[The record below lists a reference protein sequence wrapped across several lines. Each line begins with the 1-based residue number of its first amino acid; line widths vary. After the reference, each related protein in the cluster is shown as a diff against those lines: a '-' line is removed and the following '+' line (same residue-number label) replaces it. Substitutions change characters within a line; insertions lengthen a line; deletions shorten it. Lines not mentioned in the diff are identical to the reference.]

1 MFITVRVVNMVLGKK
16 FILASNSNSRF
27 KLLKNAG
34 LDFIKTPP
42 LCNEEKIKTNF
53 LKNKNNKKNLPKLLA
68 KEKALSISKKKPNFK
83 PENNYIG
90 LEKPCSSTSTQLEL
104 IDNKDFVTVYPNP
117 FKDNLVI
124 MSSEKWSRLSIYNV
138 LGSLVYDDMAYQANK
153 SLDLSLQTGI
163 YYVKLKIDDREQ
175 LVKVVKK

>member
-1 MFITVRVVNMVLGKK
+1 MGVSDTNARVVLNLSGDVGDVM
-16 FILASNSNSRF
+16 I
-27 KLLKNAG
+27 
-34 LDFIKTPP
+34 
-42 LCNEEKIKTNF
+42 EE
-53 LKNKNNKKNLPKLLA
+53 
-68 KEKALSISKKKPNFK
+68 ISVV
-83 PENNYIG
+83 EDVV
-90 LEKPCSSTSTQLEL
+90 SSSHD